1 VNLKR
6 VLVMAVTGLAMMSM
20 TSVLAAPTEIE
31 NFCFERLQHA
41 TLAYR
46 RGAGEAFMANC
57 IADLTR
63 TPSPARKGP
72 FTYGG
77 SVMPRPKGKLR

>member
-20 TSVLAAPTEIE
+20 TPVLAAPTEIE
-31 NFCFERLQHA
+31 NFCFDRLQYA

-57 IADLTR
+57 IADLTP